1 MFAASVERKWY
12 SLKDTYMCQPFFDKH
27 AYPGVSLRCGLRRP
41 GTTHAPPAPITA
53 SKLPSGAGARP
64 CTALAHLLYEGGW
77 LAEGLHAD
85 HGSPHREIT
94 GAGQDA
100 RDWQLVTYADNLDM
114 HETDEPAEGTSERRC
129 AWT

>member
-1 MFAASVERKWY
+1 MHRLRPQQPAS
-12 SLKDTYMCQPFFDKH
+12 
-27 AYPGVSLRCGLRRP
+27 GLR
-41 GTTHAPPAPITA
+41 
-53 SKLPSGAGARP
+53 AGARP